1 MRSKGSHKR
10 RGGNYGFRIVLSA
23 LAAACLGR
31 AVATNA
37 QPLLPSPVGPI
48 GPIGPTGPIGK
59 TVPPFIT
66 RTGNQQKDDFIKPS
80 RPTEAEPA
88 DIQKVG
94 VLQLEFG
101 LDASFDAEEFRNQ
114 QTTPLRLRF
123 AAARRLLLAFQ
134 IEVVKSQVDPT
145 GRRMTGVGDVEP
157 GLQVVTFIETD
168 RRPAIAFAY
177 FSKLPSASVEKGLG
191 SGRTDHR
198 AVLLVS
204 KNLGGFNL
212 DFNAAYLN
220 VGRKDNARRA
230 DGGLGAIALSYKF
243 GSHFG
248 VAAELAGQSLE
259 YTLPRGLYPLGAV
272 TYKVNRRL
280 RFDAGLRF
288 GVGAEAPRVS
298 VVAGFTVG
306 VDDLYGK

>member
-1 MRSKGSHKR
+1 MKKQSSIAILVFFFALSRSAQAMSVSAQNLEPWTIR
-10 RGGNYGFRIVLSA
+10 EPIPAMAMSSGG
-23 LAAACLGR
+23 
-31 AVATNA
+31 
-37 QPLLPSPVGPI
+37 
-48 GPIGPTGPIGK
+48 
-59 TVPPFIT
+59 
-66 RTGNQQKDDFIKPS
+66 QQKDDFIKPS

-88 DIQKVG
+88 DIQKAG

-101 LDASFDAEEFRNQ
+101 VDAPFDAEEFRNQ

-145 GRRMTGVGDVEP
+145 GRRMTGIGDVEP
-157 GLQVVTFIETD
+157 GVQIVIFKETD
-168 RRPAIAFAY
+168 SRPAVALAY
-177 FSKLPSASVEKGLG
+177 FSKLPSASAEKGLG
-191 SGRTDHR
+191 SGRADHR
-198 AVLLVS
+198 TVLLVS
-204 KNLGGFNL
+204 KKLGGFNL

-220 VGRKDNARRA
+220 VGRKDSARRA
-230 DGGLGAIALSYKF
+230 DGGLGALSFSHKF

-259 YTLPRGLYPLGAV
+259 YTLPRGLYPFGAV
-272 TYKVNRRL
+272 TYRVNRRL

-288 GVGAEAPRVS
+288 GVGAEAPLVS

-306 VDDLYGK
+306 VVDLYGK

>member
-1 MRSKGSHKR
+1 
-10 RGGNYGFRIVLSA
+10 
-23 LAAACLGR
+23 
-31 AVATNA
+31 
-37 QPLLPSPVGPI
+37 LPSA
-48 GPIGPTGPIGK
+48 TGK
-59 TVPPFIT
+59 TVQPGAVLA
-66 RTGNQQKDDFIKPS
+66 GNQQNDDFIKPS

-88 DIQKVG
+88 DIQKEG

-101 LDASFDAEEFRNQ
+101 LDAPFDAEEFRNQ

-123 AAARRLLLAFQ
+123 AAARRLLLAFL

-157 GLQVVTFIETD
+157 DVQVVTFIETD
-168 RRPAIAFAY
+168 RRPAVAFAY
-177 FSKLPSASVEKGLG
+177 FSKLPSASAEKGLG

-198 AVLLVS
+198 SVLLVS
-204 KNLGGFNL
+204 KKLGGFNV

-220 VGRKDNARRA
+220 VGRKDSARRA
-230 DGGLGAIALSYKF
+230 DGGLGALSFSHKF

-248 VAAELAGQSLE
+248 VAVELAGQSLE

-298 VVAGFTVG
+298 VLAGLTVG
-306 VDDLYGK
+306 VARLYGK